1 MRPGELNKEILRL
14 SLPAIASNIT
24 VPLLSLSDTAISGH
38 IGDFRT
44 LGAISAGSM
53 MFNTAF
59 WLFGFLRMG
68 TAGMT
73 AQAFGKKD
81 ERLAQ
86 TVFSQAL
93 AIAILSGLLL
103 WAFSSPLSRLLCAVI
118 SPSADVAAAA
128 IGYFRIT
135 IMCAP
140 ALLGIMAF
148 NGWFFGMQS
157 ALYPMIIAI
166 FTNLL
171 NIALSITL
179 VFWTDAGFEGVAIG
193 TAAANWCGLVLA
205 FILAVRFMKRKR
217 LLAKLRDMAD
227 LSLLR
232 RFFKVNSDIFL
243 RSGCIMCVSLA
254 ITSFGARQGDLQLA
268 TNAVMMQFFILFS
281 YFMDGIAFSAESLC
295 GRFAGACDGT
305 SLKLAVRQLLIWG
318 FSVMLL
324 FTGLYLS
331 AGSGIAGLITSDAD
345 VLENVRRYSAWV
357 VLIPP
362 VTVLAFIFD
371 GIFIGLTATRSMLAA
386 TVVSTILFFI
396 VSLWHP
402 FSPDAWSIPDNT
414 TLWNAFLAYLLMRGI
429 ILAALTPH
437 IIKPYTT
444 AKC

>member
-281 YFMDGIAFSAESLC
+281 YFMDGIAFSAASDLGILRHAAFHRIVPLRRLRNCRADNIRCRCPGKCQAILGVGCADPPRHSPRIHFRRHLHRTHGNEEHAC
-295 GRFAGACDGT
+295 GDCRLDH
-305 SLKLAVRQLLIWG
+305 
-318 FSVMLL
+318 
-324 FTGLYLS
+324 
-331 AGSGIAGLITSDAD
+331 
-345 VLENVRRYSAWV
+345 
-357 VLIPP
+357 
-362 VTVLAFIFD
+362 FIFHC
-371 GIFIGLTATRSMLAA
+371 LAMA
-386 TVVSTILFFI
+386 SIL
-396 VSLWHP
+396 S
-402 FSPDAWSIPDNT
+402 
-414 TLWNAFLAYLLMRGI
+414 
-429 ILAALTPH
+429 
-437 IIKPYTT
+437 
-444 AKC
+444 